1 MSLFSALLAPLRHH
15 STRPALTLL
24 AITALAGIT
33 PTFADEKPPA
43 KPKAAKQ
50 HTIQIIPAAKA
61 PAPKKSSAKPGED
74 AARIEAAIASPAAY
88 RRIYRS
94 IPFSRSLHDVNPG
107 YRHDAT
113 MELLTGNARPADSRS
128 ASAEMSPAASPRSDS
143 AAKP

>member
-1 MSLFSALLAPLRHH
+1 MQIRITAVTTATAGCPPMSLFS
-15 STRPALTLL
+15 ALTLL

-74 AARIEAAIASPAAY
+74 AARIEAAIASSAAY

-113 MELLTGNARPADSRS
+113 MELLTGKSRRFS
-128 ASAEMSPAASPRSDS
+128 SGASGS
-143 AAKP
+143 AANSSAR